1 MQSSIKITIFIKV
14 YLSTSHQPPLP
25 HLIDRQWRLLT
36 SLGNEILN
44 TKKIGVMFARRLW
57 KNHLETDYLNPHF
70 PFKSPIPKLKSRLS
84 IPKKIRSLILR
95 SLKAFEFLQLSSN
108 LHKIF
113 LFHLK
118 KFMSSRKL
126 IKANN
131 LVQATFNSLGSS

>member
-1 MQSSIKITIFIKV
+1 
-14 YLSTSHQPPLP
+14 
-25 HLIDRQWRLLT
+25 
-36 SLGNEILN
+36 
-44 TKKIGVMFARRLW
+44 MFARRFC
-57 KNHLETDYLNPHF
+57 KNHLEIDCLNPHYS
-70 PFKSPIPKLKSRLS
+70 FKSPIPKLESRLS

-131 LVQATFNSLGSS
+131 LVLLKKKCLYRIQNIRRGRINGSTSFAIDNMYYVNFRN